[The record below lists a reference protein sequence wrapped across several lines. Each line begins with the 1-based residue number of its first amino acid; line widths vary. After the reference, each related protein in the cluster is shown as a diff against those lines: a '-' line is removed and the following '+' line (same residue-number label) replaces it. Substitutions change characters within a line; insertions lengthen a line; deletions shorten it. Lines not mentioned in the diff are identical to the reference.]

1 MTFWDLVEFLVLVV
15 SMPLT
20 IGTIV
25 VMMCFWAID
34 FTEWLHERNERISS
48 ERDRDGGG

>member
-1 MTFWDLVEFLVLVV
+1 MASQYPVTFWDLVEFLVLVV

-34 FTEWLHERNERISS
+34 FTEWLHARRQSN
-48 ERDRDGGG
+48 D